1 MLRSATKALVSA
13 TFACST
19 AIPVVAILVL
29 SGTVEAQPPVA
40 KPSTLVTPDQL
51 EVPQAEAIS
60 EKAKQPGDYIDPII
74 GAITYGK
81 KSKDIHGF
89 GKTFP
94 GAATP
99 FGLVQL
105 SPDTITGGDN
115 GSGYSYAHPTLEG
128 FSFTHMSGVGWF
140 GDLGNFLVTPTT
152 GKLQTNRGVPE
163 DPESGYRSR
172 FKHDSEITEAGYYS
186 VKLEDHNVKVELTS
200 APRAG
205 IIRFTYPEND
215 RSRIQIDLS
224 RRVGGTSTEQY
235 IKVVD
240 ENTIEGWM
248 KCPPEGGGW
257 GAGQGNADY
266 VVHFYCQF
274 SKPLKD
280 FGIWSADIPDV
291 PRKMRFIRR
300 DNYQEAVRDATIF
313 EGKKELQGKHLGFY
327 TNFSTKA
334 NEEVLMKSGISFV
347 SIEGA
352 KENLAHDIDHWDF
365 EKTKTQ
371 ARNLWNDAIKNVTV
385 TGGTEA
391 EKTIFYTSLYHT
403 LIDPR
408 AFSDVN
414 GNYIGAD
421 KKVHQTKDFTYRTIF
436 SGWDVFRS
444 QFPLQTIINPALVND
459 EINSLL
465 QMAELSGKEYLPRWE
480 MLNSYSGV
488 MLGNPA
494 VSVIND
500 AYQKGIRNYDVEKA
514 FEYSKN
520 TVDNTGNGELGYAN
534 KHISK
539 TLEYAYSDWAL
550 ATLAASLDKKEIAE
564 TYFKKSKNYA
574 NIWNDDVKWF
584 RARDE
589 TGAWLKWKGKTVH
602 GQGCIESN
610 PYQQGWFVPHDIE
623 GLKTLMGGEEA
634 YRKELV
640 SFFEKTPE
648 DFLWNNYYNHPNEP
662 VHHVPFML
670 NTAGVPHLT
679 QKITRQIC
687 SDAYGTDAYGLCGN
701 EDVGQLSAWYVLA
714 AMGIHPI
721 NPGDSIYQIT
731 SPVFNKIEINLDSD
745 YYSGKTFTILANNN
759 SKENIYIQS
768 MNLNGKPLDRFW
780 ITHQEITKG
789 GRLEMEMGPTPKID

>member
-1 MLRSATKALVSA
+1 MLFRKRNIVIIFCLALAVLVGVS
-13 TFACST
+13 CSSSKT
-19 AIPVVAILVL
+19 
-29 SGTVEAQPPVA
+29 TNQ
-40 KPSTLVTPDQL
+40 KTPT
-51 EVPQAEAIS
+51 E
-60 EKAKQPGDYIDPII
+60 KQPVDYIDPII

-81 KSKDIHGF
+81 KSKDAHGF

-105 SPDTITGGDN
+105 SPDTVSDGDN
-115 GSGYSYAHPTLEG
+115 GSGYSFEHETMEG

-163 DPESGYRSR
+163 NPEGGYRSR
-172 FKHDSEITEAGYYS
+172 FSHDTEVTQAGYYA
-186 VKLEDHNVKVELTS
+186 VTLEDYKVKAELTA

-205 IIRFTYPEND
+205 IIRFTYPENE
-215 RSRIQIDLS
+215 SARIQIDLA

-235 IKVVD
+235 IKVVN

-257 GAGQGNADY
+257 GAGAGNADY
-266 VVHFYCQF
+266 VVYFYCQF

-280 FGIWSADIPDV
+280 YGIWSADIPDV
-291 PRKMRFIRR
+291 PRKMRYIRQ
-300 DNYQEAVRDATIF
+300 DDYQTAVKNAEIF
-313 EGKKELQGKHLGFY
+313 KGKQEMQGKHLGFF
-327 TNFSTKA
+327 TNFSTK
-334 NEEVLMKSGISFV
+334 EGEQVLVKSGISFV

-352 KENLAHDIDHWDF
+352 KENLEHDINHWDF
-365 EKTKTQ
+365 DKTRKE
-371 ARNLWNDAIKNVTV
+371 ARNRWSEAIKSIAV
-385 TGGTEA
+385 TGA
-391 EKTIFYTSLYHT
+391 SDVKKTIFYTAMYHT
-403 LIDPR
+403 MIDPR

-421 KKVHQTKDFTYRTIF
+421 KKVHQTNSFTYRTIF

-444 QFPLQTIINPALVND
+444 QFPLQTIINPSLVDD

-465 QMAELSGKEYLPRWE
+465 QMAELSGREYLPRWE

-500 AYQKGIRNYDVEKA
+500 AYQKGIRNYDIEKA
-514 FEYSKN
+514 FKYSKN
-520 TVDNTGNGELGYAN
+520 TVDNTGNGELGYFH

-550 ATLAASLDKKEIAE
+550 ATFAKSLGKNDIAE
-564 TYFKKSKNYA
+564 TYFKKSKNYK
-574 NIWNDDVKWF
+574 NIWNDEVNWF
-584 RARDE
+584 RAKDS
-589 TGAWLKWKGKTVH
+589 TGIWMEWKGKTVH

-610 PYQQGWFVPHDIE
+610 PFQQGWFVPHDIE

-634 YRKELV
+634 FKNELIT
-640 SFFEKTPE
+640 FFENTPE
-648 DFLWNNYYNHPNEP
+648 DFLWNNYYNHANEP
-662 VHHVPFML
+662 VHHVPFMF
-670 NTAGVPHLT
+670 NEAGVPHLT
-679 QKITRQIC
+679 QKYTRKIC
-687 SDAYGTDAYGLCGN
+687 DKAYGTDAYGLCGN

-714 AMGIHPI
+714 SIGIHPI
-721 NPGDSIYQIT
+721 NPGDNKYQIT
-731 SPVFNKIEINLDSD
+731 SPVFNEVEIKLDNN
-745 YYSGKTFTILANNN
+745 YYSGKTFKITAQNN
-759 SKENIYIQS
+759 SKENIYIQAIK
-768 MNLNGKPLDRFW
+768 LNGKPLNRFW
-780 ITHQEITKG
+780 ITHEEITNG
-789 GRLEMEMGPTPKID
+789 GILEMDMGPEPVIN